1 METLIKS
8 IAEKAT
14 EMIAD
19 MNKGSKASMQ
29 RARKASL
36 ELEKMF
42 KQYRKESIEASKK

>member
-1 METLIKS
+1 METLVKTIE
-8 IAEKAT
+8 EKAN

-19 MNKGSKASMQ
+19 MNKGSKASML

>member
-1 METLIKS
+1 METLVKT

-14 EMIAD
+14 GMITD